1 MLFAIIISIIV
12 CLLSIGFSIWY
23 IVRTPNN
30 LRKWYGIPVVIAL
43 AILVSVIIL
52 LLFI

>member
-1 MLFAIIISIIV
+1 MLSAIIIGVII

-23 IVRTPNN
+23 IIRTPNN
-30 LRKWYGIPVVIAL
+30 LRKWYGIPVIIAL
-43 AILVSVIIL
+43 GVLVSVIIV